1 MPNPMI
7 PEIEGGG
14 GGGGTLFSNSTP
26 RSPSPKTPAASLFS
40 LPTIWAA
47 GQSSTREN
55 PPGIEA
61 SIRAAAHSSR
71 RTLLGATQMNIPVH
85 LNRALIPPEF
95 AIQSKPRYYAVEH
108 VLTYS
113 GALTQVPY
121 NQQLEAGLRVV
132 AGRSFDKIKFDKIKV
147 DSGDYGSLSMADQN
161 DNHETRQLVADAVSK
176 ALAAQLPQL
185 QSQIVQQVLE
195 SLPSQSN
202 AAPATPREYA
212 SALVNAVSS
221 IQAGSTQ
228 KEILRALLDAGSGY
242 CSRIALFVVK
252 AGAASG
258 WQSRGFGGEEIAK
271 DFPLDL
277 NAGPAS
283 DAYRNR
289 AATAGNIS
297 AMDSPFVEHFGRPT
311 HEQVLVLPLALKDK
325 VAALVYADGGD
336 SGKLETDALE
346 LLVAATSAWL
356 EVTSLRKQ
364 VAAKEDSAAAS
375 RVESPAPAV
384 QTISTFS
391 DPFASHA
398 PKHVPASAPAHAEP
412 ASDVVEVAAAHASA
426 AAAPA
431 AATDPLAGLS
441 PEDADVH
448 RKAQRFA
455 RLLVDEIKLYNQAK
469 VAEGRRNKDLYDRLK
484 EDIDKSRGTFQKR
497 YGNTAA
503 ASGEYFY
510 HELLRSLAED
520 DISIMGSNFHR

>member
-1 MPNPMI
+1 
-7 PEIEGGG
+7 
-14 GGGGTLFSNSTP
+14 
-26 RSPSPKTPAASLFS
+26 
-40 LPTIWAA
+40 
-47 GQSSTREN
+47 
-55 PPGIEA
+55 
-61 SIRAAAHSSR
+61 
-71 RTLLGATQMNIPVH
+71 
-85 LNRALIPPEF
+85 
-95 AIQSKPRYYAVEH
+95 
-108 VLTYS
+108 
-113 GALTQVPY
+113 
-121 NQQLEAGLRVV
+121 
-132 AGRSFDKIKFDKIKV
+132 
-147 DSGDYGSLSMADQN
+147 MADQN
-161 DNHETRQLVADAVSK
+161 DNQNETRQLVAEAVSK

-185 QSQIVQQVLE
+185 QAQIVEHVLE

-202 AAPATPREYA
+202 AAPAAPREYA
-212 SALVNAVSS
+212 NALVDAVSS
-221 IQAGSTQ
+221 IHAGSTQ

-258 WQSRGFGGEEIAK
+258 WQSRGFGNEETAK

-277 NAGPAS
+277 NAGPAA

-289 AATAGNIS
+289 AATTGDIS
-297 AMDSPFVEHFGRPT
+297 AMDSRFIDHFGSPT
-311 HEQVLVLPLALKDK
+311 HPQVMVLPLALKDK

-336 SGKLETDALE
+336 NGKLETNALE

-364 VAAKEDSAAAS
+364 LAAKEDSAAAS
-375 RVESPAPAV
+375 RAESATPAAHTV
-384 QTISTFS
+384 SSFS

-398 PKHVPASAPAHAEP
+398 PKHVPASAPIHLEAAP
-412 ASDVVEVAAAHASA
+412 DVVEVVAAHASA

-497 YGNTAA
+497 YGSTAA
-503 ASGEYFY
+503 ASSDYFY
-510 HELLRSLAED
+510 YELLRSLAED
-520 DISIMGSNFHR
+520 DVSILGSNFHR